1 MLDNAHRLSLSH
13 FDHHLVWNHRNV
25 IGTAGYQ
32 CSGLVQV
39 TSFVCHSIV
48 AIRTSRVLPLSIL
61 GRHHQF
67 HHHHAHRSSRRA
79 NQLWPNKSLKTCGIL
94 QRTSS
99 DWPATEWLAIQNAPF
114 RRLVE
119 RRHRR
124 KYTSSQTSQSS
135 RLPIPSSIC
144 LIWRRQG
151 ESQ

>member
-99 DWPATEWLAIQNAPF
+99 DWPATEWLAIQDAPF

-119 RRHRR
+119 RVTPPEVYV
-124 KYTSSQTSQSS
+124 KSDLATQ
-135 RLPIPSSIC
+135 PIANTVILC
-144 LIWRRQG
+144 LIWRCQG